1 VKIDVIAVDRLRAA
15 WARAGV
21 AEYLERIG
29 RYAPV
34 ERKDVKAAR
43 GDDQVAVDEEGHRIL
58 QAAAIGVR
66 DRLLALT
73 PRGEA
78 LDSEAWA
85 RMLDAWAMDGVA
97 RVVFVVGGSGGLA
110 PDVLAAADRRLS
122 LGPQT
127 LSHELAQLVLCEQI
141 YRAFTILKCEPYH
154 K

>member
-1 VKIDVIAVDRLRAA
+1 MMAIDRLRAP

-29 RYAPV
+29 RYFPV
-34 ERKDVKAAR
+34 ERKDIKAAR
-43 GDDQVAVDEEGHRIL
+43 GDDVAAVAGEGQRIL
-58 QAAAIGVR
+58 RAAAIGLR
-66 DRLLALT
+66 DRLVALT

-78 LDSEAWA
+78 LDSDGWA
-85 RMLDAWAMDGVA
+85 RMLEAWAAEGVG

-110 PDVLAAADRRLS
+110 PDVLTAANRRLS

-141 YRAFTILKCEPYH
+141 YRASTILKGEPYH